1 MTNIFDVA
9 HYILA
14 ENNFCMATMQVHR
27 LCFMT
32 QCYAYHAHGR
42 MLYPETHYMG
52 RTAPIC
58 SELYKLHRGKY
69 LMPNLNEYAR
79 PMINEDKQITD
90 YVLKRFKYETGKD
103 MARYCIDLGIATG
116 KFEMPLVERTI
127 TNAQIKTISDTIFN
141 R

>member
-9 HYILA
+9 QYILTK
-14 ENNFCMATMQVHR
+14 NNFCMATMQVHR
-27 LCFMT
+27 LCFMA
-32 QCYAYHAHGR
+32 QCYSCHAYGR

-58 SELYKLHRGKY
+58 SKLYKLHRGKY
-69 LMPNLNEYAR
+69 LMPNLNEHAK
-79 PMINEDKQITD
+79 PMIDEDKQIAD
-90 YVLKRFKYETGKD
+90 YVLECFKNKTGKD

-116 KFEMPLVERTI
+116 KFELPFVERTI
-127 TNAQIKTISDTIFN
+127 TDTQIKTISDTIFN

>member
-58 SELYKLHRGKY
+58 SELYKL
-69 LMPNLNEYAR
+69 
-79 PMINEDKQITD
+79 T
-90 YVLKRFKYETGKD
+90 
-103 MARYCIDLGIATG
+103 
-116 KFEMPLVERTI
+116 
-127 TNAQIKTISDTIFN
+127 
-141 R
+141 